1 MIKTDTEQKPLR
13 RRPQLMRC
21 VKMEPRIII
30 DTDIL
35 IDFLRNRKEA
45 IAL

>member
-1 MIKTDTEQKPLR
+1 
-13 RRPQLMRC
+13 
-21 VKMEPRIII
+21 METNRIII

-45 IAL
+45 VAFVIQLEDKKNTFSYYGN